1 MKFPVNL
8 AQFSIVTA
16 PNADGGM
23 VLRLKFGRLA
33 VILMS
38 ETNFNSGPLHT
49 LNPLGRF
56 SDRAADYVKYRPTYP
71 AAAIDIIVAGL
82 GEAAVVADI
91 GAGTGISARLLAD
104 RGLRVVAIE
113 PNAAMRTAAVS
124 HPFVDFRDGKAEATQ
139 LETGSV
145 DLVTCFQAFHWF
157 DPEPTLREFKR
168 VLKPASVPGNVSQ
181 VALVWNNRDQEDA
194 FTNAYSRLTIA
205 VATTPV
211 VHERAASARPLLASA
226 DFTNVQEYRFAN
238 RQALDLAGLIGRVR
252 SNSYTPHE
260 GVALQQLISD
270 LEQLHDR
277 FQDEQGLVYLC
288 YSTSVHLAEL
298 TNWR

>member
-1 MKFPVNL
+1 MTVGP
-8 AQFSIVTA
+8 
-16 PNADGGM
+16 
-23 VLRLKFGRLA
+23 VLRPKFAKLA

-71 AAAIDIIVAGL
+71 TAAINIIVAGL
-82 GEAAVVADI
+82 GQTAVVADI
-91 GAGTGISARLLAD
+91 GAGTGISSRLLAD
-104 RGLRVVAIE
+104 RGLHVLAIE

-124 HPFVDFRDGKAEATQ
+124 HPFVNFCDGKAEATQ
-139 LETGSV
+139 LESGSV

-168 VLKPASVPGNVSQ
+168 ILKSAPVPGNASRL
-181 VALVWNNRDQEDA
+181 ALVWNNRDQEDA
-194 FTNAYSRLTIA
+194 FTNEYSRLTIA

-288 YSTSVHLAEL
+288 YSTSVHLAKL
-298 TNWR
+298 SSTKN